1 MKIIVTDNP
10 SLQDEEFVIDNLWK
24 HNSQFDEVDITPL
37 FLTLRNEQNHILG
50 GLVAR
55 TWWQGL
61 EVQYLWVGEDARG
74 QGKGR
79 ELMLKAEEVARDRG
93 CRMAYVDTFNFQAK
107 GFYEKLGYSVYGNM
121 EGYLGKHTRFYLQKI
136 FS

>member
-10 SLQDEEFVIDNLWK
+10 ALQDEEFVIDNLWK

-93 CRMAYVDTFNFQAK
+93 CRMAYVDTFDFQAK

-136 FS
+136 FA

>member
-1 MKIIVTDNP
+1 MEIVVTDNP
-10 SLQDEEFVIDNLWK
+10 SLQDEEFVIGNLWK

-37 FLTLRNEQNHILG
+37 FLTLRNEQNQILG

-61 EVQYLWVGEDARG
+61 EVQYLWVGEAARG

-79 ELMLKAEEVARDRG
+79 ELMLKAEEVAKTRG
-93 CRMAYVDTFNFQAK
+93 CRMAYVDTFNFQAR
-107 GFYEKLGYSVYGNM
+107 GFYEKLGYSVYGSM
-121 EGYLGKHTRFYLQKI
+121 DGYLGKYTRFYLQKT
-136 FS
+136 F